1 MEKHDVVAHRIQVLR
16 HVKKLRDAGYT
27 IVYIDETYIHSLHS
41 VTKALQSK
49 NTGLNQPLSKGVRD
63 VFVPAGTSKGFI
75 SGAQM
80 VYGAILSTG
89 DYHKEM
95 NFEYFM
101 KLLQTQLIPN
111 LPEQPR

>member
-1 MEKHDVVAHRIQVLR
+1 MEKHDVVAHKIRILR
-16 HVKKLRDAGYT
+16 HFKKLRDAGYT
-27 IVYIDETYIHSLHS
+27 IFYIDETYIHSSHS
-41 VTKALQSK
+41 VTKAWQSK
-49 NTGLNQPLSKGVRD
+49 STGINQPLSKGDRD
-63 VFVPAGTSKGFI
+63 VFVHAGTSKGFI
-75 SGAQM
+75 SGAQL
-80 VYGAILSTG
+80 VYDAISSTG